1 MSLRTF
7 TRRAFLVGSAVIAG
21 GVAFGVYV
29 ARRDPENPLTH
40 DLPKGAAT
48 FNPWVLIDAQKVT
61 LIAPHADKG
70 QGVMSVQAALL
81 AEEMDLDWGGF
92 EVSFG
97 TPAKAYWNTALGDDS
112 VPFRPNDDSTLANMA
127 RGGADIAFKLL
138 GMQATGGSTTVP
150 DSFDKLRE
158 AGAMARETLKAAA
171 ARRTGAAVADL
182 RTEGGAVL
190 LPDGTR
196 IPYTDLAAEAAV
208 IDPVPAPT
216 LRDPTEWRLLG
227 QPMQRLDIVAKSTGT
242 ARYGIDLAAEGMV
255 HAAVRLSP
263 HRGAVLSYDDSAAR
277 ALPYV
282 RQVLQIPG
290 GLAVIADNSWH
301 AMQGADALDID
312 WAPATYPP
320 EQAEHWQRLSDSF
333 TEDALDRTWR
343 DDGDV
348 QAALPPEAPPAEVLA
363 AEYRSPYVAHA
374 PLEPLSAI
382 VQVDDAGVE
391 IWSGHQMPREAQK
404 AAARV
409 TGFELEQVRF
419 HNHLIGGS
427 FGHRLEP
434 DFITHAT
441 AIANQLRGT
450 PVKLIYR
457 REEDFATDFP
467 RHIAMGRGRGAV
479 RDGQVVAVDLQIA
492 APSVTRSQMGRLGFP
507 AAGPDNQIPAGA
519 WNAPYAIPDFRVR
532 AYAVEGL
539 APVSSWRAVGANGG
553 GFILEGFL
561 DELIHLA
568 GADPLAERI
577 RLAADPVTRGVL
589 EAVGKMSGW
598 GNALPKG
605 RGRGVAMVES
615 FGVPVAEVVEVTA
628 TDGGIRLDK
637 VFVACDVGPVLDPVN
652 FQNLVQ
658 GGVVFGLGAAMNC
671 EITYAGGAA
680 EQSNFDTHEGMRLYQ
695 CPDIHVQSLGQASKI
710 RGIGEPPVPPTA
722 PALANAIFAATGQ
735 RLRELPLYHQ
745 VDFV

>member
-1 MSLRTF
+1 MSLRKF

-21 GVAFGVYV
+21 GVAFGVYTV
-29 ARRDPENPLTH
+29 RRDPENPLAE
-40 DLPKGAAT
+40 DLPEGAAT

-97 TPAKAYWNTALGDDS
+97 SPAKAYWNTALGDDS
-112 VPFRPNDDSTLANMA
+112 VPFRASDDSRLARVA

-138 GMQATGGSTTVP
+138 GMQVTGGSTTVP

-171 ARRTGAAVADL
+171 ARRSGLAVADL
-182 RTEGGAVL
+182 GTESGAVL

-196 IPYTDLAAEAAV
+196 IPYTELAAEAAA
-208 IDPVPAPT
+208 ITPVAAPA
-216 LRDPTEWRLLG
+216 LRDPSAWRLLG
-227 QPMQRLDIVAKSTGT
+227 QPMQRLDIVEKSTGT
-242 ARYGIDLAAEGMV
+242 ARYGIDLAVEGMV

-263 HRGAVLSYDDSAAR
+263 HRGVVLSYDDSAAR

-301 AMQGADALDID
+301 AMQGAEALEVE
-312 WAPATYPP
+312 WAPAAYPP
-320 EQAEHWQRLSDSF
+320 EQAGHWQRLADSF

-343 DDGDV
+343 NDGDV
-348 QAALPPEAPPAEVLA
+348 QAALPADAPAAEVLA

-382 VQVDDAGVE
+382 VRVDDAGVE
-391 IWSGHQMPREAQK
+391 IWSGHQMPREVQK
-404 AAARV
+404 AAARA
-409 TGFELEQVRF
+409 TGIEPEQVRF

-434 DFITHAT
+434 EFISHAS

-479 RDGQVVAVDLQIA
+479 RDGQVVALDLQIA
-492 APSVTRSQMGRLGFP
+492 APSVTRSQMGRLGIP

-532 AYAVEGL
+532 AYAAEGL
-539 APVSSWRAVGANGG
+539 APVSSWRAVGANGA

-561 DELIHLA
+561 DELILQA

-577 RLAADPVTRGVL
+577 RLASDPVARGVL

-598 GNALPKG
+598 DGVLPKG
-605 RGRGVAMVES
+605 RGRGVALVES

-628 TDGGIRLDK
+628 TEGGIRIDK

-652 FQNLVQ
+652 FENLVQ

-680 EQSNFDTHEGMRLYQ
+680 EQTNFDSHEGMRLYQ
-695 CPDIHVQSLGQASKI
+695 CPEIHVQSLGQAAKI

-735 RLRELPLYHQ
+735 RIRELPLYRHI
-745 VDFV
+745 DFA

>member
-1 MSLRTF
+1 MSLRKF
-7 TRRAFLVGSAVIAG
+7 TRRAFMVGSAVIAG
-21 GVAFGVYV
+21 GVAFGVYA
-29 ARRDPENPLTH
+29 ARRDPDNPLES
-40 DLPKGAAT
+40 DLPEGGVT

-61 LIAPHADKG
+61 LIVPHADKG
-70 QGVMSVQAALL
+70 QGVMSVQSALL

-112 VPFRPNDDSTLANMA
+112 VPFRASDDSTLAELA

-138 GMQATGGSTTVP
+138 GMQVTGGSTTVP
-150 DSFDKLRE
+150 DSFVKLRE

-171 ARRTGAAVADL
+171 ALRSGVAVADL
-182 RTEGGAVL
+182 RSEGGAVI
-190 LPDGTR
+190 LPDGSR
-196 IPYTDLAAEAAV
+196 IAYTALAAEAAA
-208 IDPVPAPT
+208 IDPVAAPA
-216 LRDPTEWRLLG
+216 LRPPAEWRLLG
-227 QPMQRLDIVAKSTGT
+227 KPMQRLDMVAKSTGT
-242 ARYGIDLAAEGMV
+242 ARYGIDLAIEGMV
-255 HAAVRLSP
+255 HAAIRLSP
-263 HRGAVLSYDDSAAR
+263 HRGAVQSFDDSAAR

-282 RQVLQIPG
+282 RDVLQIPG

-301 AMQGADALDID
+301 AMQGAEALDID
-312 WAPATYPP
+312 WAPAAYPP

-348 QAALPPEAPPAEVLA
+348 QAALPADALS

-374 PLEPLSAI
+374 ALEPLSAI
-382 VQVDDAGVE
+382 VRVDDTGVE
-391 IWSGHQMPREAQK
+391 IWSGHQMPREVQK

-409 TGFELEQVRF
+409 TGIELDRVRF

-434 DFITHAT
+434 DFIAHAS

-450 PVKLIYR
+450 PVKMTFR

-467 RHIAMGRGRGAV
+467 RHIAMGRGRGAMQG
-479 RDGQVVAVDLQIA
+479 GQVVALDLQIA
-492 APSVTRSQMGRLGFP
+492 APSVTRSQMERLGIP
-507 AAGPDNQIPAGA
+507 GLGPDIQIPAGA

-539 APVSSWRAVGANGG
+539 APVSSWRAVGANGA

-561 DELIHLA
+561 DELILHA
-568 GADPLAERI
+568 GADPLGERI
-577 RLAADPVTRGVL
+577 PLASDPVARGVL
-589 EAVGKMSGW
+589 EAVGEMSGW
-598 GNALPKG
+598 GTALPEGRGRG
-605 RGRGVAMVES
+605 RGRGVAMVQS
-615 FGVPVAEVVEVTA
+615 FCVPVAEVVEVTA
-628 TDGGIRLDK
+628 TDSGIRIDK

-652 FQNLVQ
+652 FENLVQ

-680 EQSNFDTHEGMRLYQ
+680 EQTNFDSHEGMRLYQ
-695 CPDIHVQSLGQASKI
+695 CPDIQVRSLGQAAKI

-735 RLRELPLYHQ
+735 RIRELPLHNHI
-745 VDFV
+745 DFA